1 MKETD
6 KCILKAANP
15 CDLHVHTTHSDA
27 SRTVAQ
33 VMEYAAM
40 IGLQYIA
47 ITDHDTMAG
56 VDEAEELGGKLG
68 VKVIPG
74 VEMSTL
80 DEESGRNVH
89 LLCYLPKDRQMI
101 DAFLENTLRWR
112 REQKLEMARRVHELY
127 PLVTPELVEKYARNS
142 ESIYECH
149 VMQPLCDFGY
159 TNVAIGE
166 LMSSL
171 ISSRGSCYVPKRYPT
186 TKEAAEVIRAAGGL
200 PVVAHAEQFDSFNLI
215 ERYAKNGLLAG
226 VEVWHPRNS
235 EDSRKRLLDIA
246 KKYQLLT
253 TGGSDFH
260 GQYTKKPHPLG
271 FCGCQVEDAQAL
283 LQENKAENRTE

>member
-1 MKETD
+1 MSEKQNIIKNELT
-6 KCILKAANP
+6 AANP

-33 VMEYAAM
+33 VIEYAAM
-40 IGLQYIA
+40 IGLKYIA

-56 VDEAEELGGKLG
+56 VDEAVELGGKLG
-68 VKVIPG
+68 VHVVPG

-101 DAFLENTLRWR
+101 DGFLKNTLKWR
-112 REQKLEMARRVHELY
+112 REQKLEMARRVHEIY
-127 PLVTPELVEKYARNS
+127 PLVTPELVEAYAKDS

-171 ISSRGSCYVPKRYPT
+171 ISSKGSCYVPKRYPT
-186 TKEAAEVIRAAGGL
+186 TLEAATVIREAGGF
-200 PVVAHAEQFDSFNLI
+200 PVVAHAEQF
-215 ERYAKNGLLAG
+215 
-226 VEVWHPRNS
+226 
-235 EDSRKRLLDIA
+235 
-246 KKYQLLT
+246 T
-253 TGGSDFH
+253 
-260 GQYTKKPHPLG
+260 
-271 FCGCQVEDAQAL
+271 AL
-283 LQENKAENRTE
+283 S

>member
-1 MKETD
+1 MSEKQNIIKNELT
-6 KCILKAANP
+6 AANP

-33 VMEYAAM
+33 VIEYAAM
-40 IGLQYIA
+40 IGLKYIA

-56 VDEAEELGGKLG
+56 VDEAVELGGKLG
-68 VKVIPG
+68 VHVVPG

-101 DAFLENTLRWR
+101 DGFLENTLKWR
-112 REQKLEMARRVHELY
+112 REQKLEMARRVHEIY
-127 PLVTPELVEKYARNS
+127 PLVTPELVESYAKDS

-166 LMSSL
+166 LMRSL
-171 ISSRGSCYVPKRYPT
+171 ISSKGSCYVPKRYPT
-186 TKEAAEVIRAAGGL
+186 TLEAVTVIREAGGV
-200 PVVAHAEQFDSFNLI
+200 PVVAHAEQFDSFELI
-215 ERYAKNGLLAG
+215 ERYAKEGLLAG
-226 VEVWHPRNS
+226 VEVWHPRNGT
-235 EDSRKRLLDIA
+235 ESRQRLLEIA
-246 KKYQLLT
+246 KKYDLLT

-271 FCGCQVEDAQAL
+271 FCGCEIADVEATLAR
-283 LQENKAENRTE
+283 K